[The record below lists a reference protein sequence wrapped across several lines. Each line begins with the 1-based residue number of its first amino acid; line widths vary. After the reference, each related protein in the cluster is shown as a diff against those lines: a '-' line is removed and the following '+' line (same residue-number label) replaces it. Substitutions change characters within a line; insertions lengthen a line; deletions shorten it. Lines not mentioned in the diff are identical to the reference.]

1 VVLVVGN
8 KAVEC
13 VSHRVRDSQQKNVRF
28 AANLARENKCKT
40 DPLRNSTSGS
50 GVMTTGLLSI
60 RLLALQKSLDAR
72 KGRGERGGMRK
83 KVGCRMSA

>member
-1 VVLVVGN
+1 M
-8 KAVEC
+8 C
-13 VSHRVRDSQQKNVRF
+13 VSSGKGFSTKKVRC
-28 AANLARENKCKT
+28 AANLARENQCKT

-50 GVMTTGLLSI
+50 GAMTTGLLSI
-60 RLLALQKSLDAR
+60 RLLALQKNLDAR